1 MSWIK
6 NIFGSKK
13 EIGTQRISLKP
24 LSTKEDGIVKIENKF
39 KNIKQDIE
47 QKRKLRNKSK
57 RYQKLNFTKR
67 IRALG

>member
-1 MSWIK
+1 M
-6 NIFGSKK
+6 
-13 EIGTQRISLKP
+13 
-24 LSTKEDGIVKIENKF
+24 STKEDGIVKIENKF